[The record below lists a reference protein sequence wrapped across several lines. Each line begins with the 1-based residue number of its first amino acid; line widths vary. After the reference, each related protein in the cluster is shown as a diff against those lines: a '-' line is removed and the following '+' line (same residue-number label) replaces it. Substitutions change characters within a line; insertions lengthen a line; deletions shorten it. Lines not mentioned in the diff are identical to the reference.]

1 MLTFAEHHRYAAII
15 VENVVLATPIRSC
28 HSTRCTRG
36 REPRR
41 PTVEGT
47 AGCTSSHGR
56 TGNRMPHLQPTP
68 PARCPVHGPIK
79 ARTPS

>member
-36 REPRR
+36 REAPPPHSRGDR
-41 PTVEGT
+41 MYVV
-47 AGCTSSHGR
+47 AWR